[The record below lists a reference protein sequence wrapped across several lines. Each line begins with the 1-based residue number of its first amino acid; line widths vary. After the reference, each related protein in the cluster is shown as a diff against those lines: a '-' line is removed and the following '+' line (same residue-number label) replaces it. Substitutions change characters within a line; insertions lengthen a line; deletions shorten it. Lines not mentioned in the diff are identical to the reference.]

1 MADEDL
7 EQEVARLRGKLRSL
21 TIITVLFMLA
31 VGALA
36 GVVLAKVSKKPA
48 EPPPPTEYYVQ
59 QGDTSAKLT
68 PMGLQLTGPNG
79 AAANLMFDGARH
91 HLFFQ
96 EVKAGKATTLAAGE
110 LDVAGS
116 GGKTAVS
123 LQTESPE
130 EPAIQLETPAGA
142 LRLDRSALDK
152 LLHPPPPPAP
162 APVPGQPGD
171 QPPAGPP

>member
-7 EQEVARLRGKLRSL
+7 EQEVARLRGKLKSL

-48 EPPPPTEYYVQ
+48 ETPPPTEYYVE

-96 EVKAGKATTLAAGE
+96 EVKAGNATTLAAGE
-110 LDVAGS
+110 LDVAS
-116 GGKTAVS
+116 NGGKTAVS

-130 EPAIQLETPAGA
+130 EPAIQLETPAGV

-152 LLHPPPPPAP
+152 LLNPPPPPAP
-162 APVPGQPGD
+162 APGQPGA
-171 QPPAGPP
+171 PAPAPAEP